1 MRYEKEIKIVSKV
14 RDKIIRKWEKENKKS
29 LGSLNESEYLDF
41 IEKYSFKNIVFK
53 V

>member
-14 RDKIIRKWEKENKKS
+14 RDRIIEKWEKENERS
-29 LGSLNESEYLDF
+29 LASLSESEYLDF